1 MMVIF
6 ISQSEKKAVLTVR
19 KILDSFADRIG
30 DDAWQTVITEAGLLA
45 VKTALRRNATKSM
58 AVSCRWIRSRSRSDL
73 LWIVGNRN
81 KFNAEGL
88 VPVNWTQKNVSHFEW
103 ENQWQYLPLIKALAA
118 VAALFHDWGKTNDYF
133 QDKLRRHGGKIG
145 WIHFG
150 TSGSPASC
158 WRRWS

>member
-1 MMVIF
+1 MVIF

-30 DDAWQTVITEAGLLA
+30 DDAWQAVITEAGLLA

-81 KFNAEGL
+81 SSMQRGL
-88 VPVNWTQKNVSHFEW
+88 YPSIGRRKM
-103 ENQWQYLPLIKALAA
+103 YLTLNGRI
-118 VAALFHDWGKTNDYF
+118 
-133 QDKLRRHGGKIG
+133 
-145 WIHFG
+145 
-150 TSGSPASC
+150 SGSTCLSLRL
-158 WRRWS
+158 WQLWLRFSMTGERQMTIFRIS